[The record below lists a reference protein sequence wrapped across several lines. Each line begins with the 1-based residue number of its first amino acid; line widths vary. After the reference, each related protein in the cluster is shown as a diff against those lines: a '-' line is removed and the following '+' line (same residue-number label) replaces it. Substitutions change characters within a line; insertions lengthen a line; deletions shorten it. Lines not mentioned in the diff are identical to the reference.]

1 MIKKIALLVF
11 VFLGLASV
19 LYAEDFDPL
28 SFKDDTDSASV
39 IPDICKKQI
48 TTEGNLRV
56 GAVNFTNQSKDKI
69 RVPEAWGWWKDLEV
83 NLPEVVTDH
92 IISELV
98 AVGGARVYTR
108 TELNKLMEEQK
119 FQISGLT
126 DDKTLVGFGKLVGLQ
141 YIITGSIN
149 NIGFTTGAMALLT
162 GSRPQIEVQLSVRMI
177 NVETG
182 EIVLSK
188 GVVGKHI
195 LEASDYVGV
204 VSGIKKAITK
214 SLEDTRPEFSKLFTV
229 RGYILQTKK
238 GEEGVKAALINIGE
252 KHGLKTG
259 MKMHIHYFQEVK
271 DPFTGQS
278 ICNILRLP
286 VEGEVTNQIQENNAW
301 VLIKGDAGK
310 IIHVHPGCIV
320 ERRPS
325 QGQGFFQKLG
335 M

>member
-1 MIKKIALLVF
+1 MKKIALLVF

-28 SFKDDTDSASV
+28 SFSDDNDNVPV
-39 IPDICKKQI
+39 IPDICKKQF

-56 GAVNFTNQSKDKI
+56 GAVKFTNQAKEKI
-69 RVPEAWGWWKDLEV
+69 RVPEAWGWWKDLEF

-92 IISELV
+92 VISELV
-98 AVGGARVYTR
+98 SIGGARVYTR
-108 TELNKLMEEQK
+108 TELDKLMEEQK

-162 GSRPQIEVQLSVRMI
+162 GSRPQIEIQLSVRMI
-177 NVETG
+177 NIETG

-204 VSGIKKAITK
+204 VSGIKKAVTK
-214 SLEDTRPEFSKLFTV
+214 SLSDTRPEFSKLFTV
-229 RGYILQTKK
+229 KGYILQTKK
-238 GEEGVKAALINIGE
+238 GEEGIKAALINIGE

-259 MKMHIHYFQEVK
+259 MKMYINTFNALK

-278 ICNILRLP
+278 ICNIVRLP

-301 VLIKGDAGK
+301 VLIKGDTNK
-310 IIHVHPGCIV
+310 MMNVHPGCIV

-325 QGQGFFQKLG
+325 KGQGFFEKSG